1 MLEHTEERPTSAPA
15 LRRSRSGFAGVY
27 PILYAFFAADGR
39 LDRAAMQAQVDS
51 CIACG
56 AAGIAVLGLVTEVH
70 KLDTAERREI
80 VDVVAEAIGRRV
92 PLAVTVAEQSA
103 RGQIA
108 FVRAAEAAGAAWVI
122 LQPPAAK
129 GYAEAEYLRFLGTV
143 AEQARV
149 PVAIQNNPTNLDVA
163 LSNQGLIALNRN
175 HPNIALLKGEG
186 PAINV
191 ARLIEESDGAFDVF
205 CGHGGKEL
213 PTNLRSGCVGLIP
226 APDMFDVQ
234 VRIMALLASGSTAD
248 AAEAERLHREILPL
262 ITFMLQSIPI
272 LLAYGKRLTARRLG
286 LGEIHERPP
295 SLATTAFGRDEVA
308 RMSRMLGSFP
318 GRDAR
323 ARA

>member
-1 MLEHTEERPTSAPA
+1 MR
-15 LRRSRSGFAGVY
+15 
-27 PILYAFFAADGR
+27 
-39 LDRAAMQAQVDS
+39 AQVDA
-51 CIACG
+51 CIAGG

-70 KLDTAERREI
+70 KLDTGERREI
-80 VDVVAEAIGRRV
+80 VDVVAEAIRGRV

-103 RGQIA
+103 RGQVE

-129 GYAEAEYLRFLGTV
+129 GYAEAEYLRFLGSV
-143 AEQARV
+143 AERATV

-163 LSNQGLIALNRN
+163 LSNKGLIALNRN
-175 HPNIALLKGEG
+175 HPNVALLKGEG

-191 ARLIEESDGAFDVF
+191 AQLIEESDGAFDVF

-213 PTNLRSGCVGLIP
+213 PSNLRSGCVGLIP

-234 VRIMALLASGSTAD
+234 VRIMALLTSGR
-248 AAEAERLHREILPL
+248 AEDGAEGERLHREILPL

-286 LGEIHERPP
+286 LGELHERAPC
-295 SLATTAFGRDEVA
+295 LATTEFGHGEVA
-308 RMSRMLGSFP
+308 RMSRMLGPFA
-318 GRDAR
+318 GVAAR
-323 ARA
+323 VSA